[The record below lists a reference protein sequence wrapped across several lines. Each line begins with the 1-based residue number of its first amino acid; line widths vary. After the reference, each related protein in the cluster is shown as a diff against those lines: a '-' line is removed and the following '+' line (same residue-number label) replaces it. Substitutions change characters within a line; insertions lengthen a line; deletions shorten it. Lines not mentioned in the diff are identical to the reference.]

1 MTNNILSEFSLFYIA
16 NPELTQVVDC
26 VDYKANEITGW
37 RQLTPDI
44 KGICFH
50 TKEAAE
56 EFANKLENL
65 LSYKIIK
72 GTIQVEV
79 V

>member
-1 MTNNILSEFSLFYIA
+1 MTNNILSSFSIFFIA

-37 RQLTPDI
+37 RQLSADI
-44 KGICFH
+44 KGLYFH
-50 TKEAAE
+50 TEEEATECAD
-56 EFANKLENL
+56 NL
-65 LSYKIIK
+65 KNLPSYKLVK